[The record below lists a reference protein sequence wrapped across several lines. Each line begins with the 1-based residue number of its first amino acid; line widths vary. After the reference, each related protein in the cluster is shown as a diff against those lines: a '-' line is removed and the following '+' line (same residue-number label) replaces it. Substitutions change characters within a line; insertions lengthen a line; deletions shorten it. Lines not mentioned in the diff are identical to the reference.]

1 MEKILFSATPD
12 EALSQI
18 RGHAQV
24 ISGEHKTGQDTDV
37 SDPVDSAADT
47 SGKNDVDTAAL
58 AKTLSELFT
67 STPGK
72 TSRKGQANPLSSL
85 NGTPFGGALSGVAGG
100 VAGGALSGAMAGALA
115 GGVAASLCGPAGI
128 GAGIAGVMG
137 VAISGIFKSKT
148 IITITENKIAE
159 TPEQIEAR
167 LRGEVRD
174 MAGHLRTETRIEIEE
189 EAEFINIS
197 GVRLSMNRNNMER
210 Q

>member
-12 EALSQI
+12 ETLSQS
-18 RGHAQV
+18 RGHAQD
-24 ISGEHKTGQDTDV
+24 ISGERKTSQDTDV

-47 SGKNDVDTAAL
+47 SGENDVDTAAL
-58 AKTLSELFT
+58 SRTLSELFN

-85 NGTPFGGALSGVAGG
+85 NGAPFGGALSG

-115 GGVAASLCGPAGI
+115 GGVAASLCGPVGI

-197 GVRLSMNRNNMER
+197 GVRLSMNRNHMER